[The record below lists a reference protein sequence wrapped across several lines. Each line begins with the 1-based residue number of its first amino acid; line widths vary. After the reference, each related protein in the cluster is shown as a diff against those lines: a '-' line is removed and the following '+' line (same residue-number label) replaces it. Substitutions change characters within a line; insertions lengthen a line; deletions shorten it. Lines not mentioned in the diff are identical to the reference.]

1 MADFTFDTETPVE
14 TLDTVPS
21 NFHHLYEEVE
31 GGHAVIEAHRPV
43 AETIN
48 ALTANLGNSR
58 KMKKQSSDESAAR
71 RRELNS
77 ITEVLRSA
85 GLEADEITAEVVTE
99 FVETLSTKA
108 KGNSEEVADQL
119 RNQRREMEA
128 SSLKAVNVE
137 KAVSQKYR
145 DAIDDLLIDAQ
156 ATQAIAANK
165 GIPALLLPAVKAAT
179 KVIEQSDGKF
189 TSAVVD
195 SDGETR
201 FNGKGDPMTISEYV
215 EELKGDPVYGRAF
228 ESGTPGGGGKQPGEG
243 KKAPIS
249 PGARKTAPEGASPAS
264 RISAGLASLGK

>member
-1 MADFTFDTETPVE
+1 MPDFIFDTEKPVE

-58 KMKKQSSDESAAR
+58 KMKKQSSDESAER

-77 ITEVLRSA
+77 ITEALRSS
-85 GLEADEITAEVVTE
+85 GFEGEELTAEAVTE
-99 FVETLSTKA
+99 YVTGLSTKA
-108 KGNSEEVADQL
+108 AGNTEEVAEQL

-128 SSLKAVNVE
+128 SSLKAVNAE
-137 KAVSQKYR
+137 KQVSAKYR
-145 DAIDDLLIDAQ
+145 GAIDNLLIDAQ

-179 KVIEQSDGKF
+179 KVTEQTDGTF
-189 TSAVVD
+189 TSVVID
-195 SDGETR
+195 SHGETR
-201 FNGKGDPMTISEYV
+201 FNGKGDPMTITEYV
-215 EELKGDPVYGRAF
+215 EELKGDPCLLY
-228 ESGTPGGGGKQPGEG
+228 T
-243 KKAPIS
+243 S
-249 PGARKTAPEGASPAS
+249 PSPRDRTRS
-264 RISAGLASLGK
+264 RMPSSA